1 MKYKAGDLVR
11 WIEEYADGDLVKDVG
26 NGIVV
31 SSERY
36 SYGECDYTTYKVY
49 RNKHKDI
56 QNISERNIQKL
67 KGE

>member
-11 WIEEYADGDLVKDVG
+11 WIEEYADGDLVKDAG

-36 SYGECDYTTYKVY
+36 SYGEYHYTSYKVY